1 VLIISKKV
9 KIFPDRFLENKLYRK
24 MARTKRTQQERQA
37 EIDQYHDRQLLDNLE
52 ATMNRVEQMNI
63 HAVKLFNRS
72 IHPTMMLKLGQLAV
86 TTAEQHRKIAVTIQ
100 NIRHPKSTVFI
111 KNQVNQL
118 AIKHEQLKRQ
128 LESSKNAKVDTRG
141 EREAAVINI
150 GAETLA

>member
-1 VLIISKKV
+1 MYKKV
-9 KIFPDRFLENKLYRK
+9 KIFSDRFLGNKLYRK

-37 EIDQYHDRQLLDNLE
+37 EIDRSRDRQLLDNLE

-63 HAVKLFNRS
+63 QAVKLFNRS
-72 IHPTMMLKLGQLAV
+72 IHPDMMLKLGHLAV

-118 AIKHEQLKRQ
+118 AIETEQLKRQ
-128 LESSKNAKVDTRG
+128 VSELMKLPTSYK
-141 EREAAVINI
+141 
-150 GAETLA
+150 